1 MGGHSYELA
10 EEASLEQEQPPDVR
24 LRDGRSCGCHELL
37 LRRLA
42 STANCLNCLVARPA
56 TNGSVP
62 VSRASKIAPG
72 RVFRKPFGG
81 SSLALPGDNQYPVG
95 RTLPRGMAAMW
106 RSLALLLLALVA
118 EDMGGTATAAAQ
130 AYPTRTVRFIIP
142 FGPASAS
149 DITARLFAD
158 RLTARWGKPVVV
170 ENRPG
175 GDGLVAIGA
184 FTGANDDHTLLFGP
198 VGTLAVHPYEYD
210 KLPYSAELDLLP
222 ISSVST
228 IVLALSTPRSLGL
241 GSLGDFVALARAQ
254 PGKLNAAAASGNAD
268 FLLFGFLKSS
278 GLQVAKI
285 PYRDILQAPNDL
297 AEGRIQAL
305 MTSLAVVQPQMQAGR
320 VKVLAVTGRRRAPTA
335 PEIPTVV
342 ETGYPALEMDS
353 VVGLFGPRGMAL
365 EPRERVARELAAV
378 LDPVIR
384 ERLEATGQIVDV
396 RGPSEFAAAI
406 AEQRA
411 KLAAIATV
419 LGIKSA
425 P

>member
-1 MGGHSYELA
+1 ML
-10 EEASLEQEQPPDVR
+10 R
-24 LRDGRSCGCHELL
+24 L
-37 LRRLA
+37 
-42 STANCLNCLVARPA
+42 
-56 TNGSVP
+56 
-62 VSRASKIAPG
+62 
-72 RVFRKPFGG
+72 
-81 SSLALPGDNQYPVG
+81 
-95 RTLPRGMAAMW
+95 
-106 RSLALLLLALVA
+106 LALLFLALLA
-118 EDMGGTATAAAQ
+118 DPTGTATAAAQ

-158 RLTARWGKPVVV
+158 RLSARWGKPVVV

-184 FTGANDDHTLLFGP
+184 FTSANDDHTLLFGP
-198 VGTLAVHPYEYD
+198 VGTFAVHPYQYD

-228 IVLALSTPRSLGL
+228 IVLAFSTPVSLRL
-241 GSLGDFVALARAQ
+241 GSLGDFVALVRAQ

-278 GLQVAKI
+278 GLQVAKV

-342 ETGYPALEMDS
+342 EAGYPALQLES
-353 VVGLFGPRGMAL
+353 VVGLFGPRGMVL
-365 EPRERVARELAAV
+365 ELRERIARELAAV
-378 LDPVIR
+378 LDPLIR

-396 RGPSEFAAAI
+396 RGPSEFATAI

>member
-1 MGGHSYELA
+1 ML
-10 EEASLEQEQPPDVR
+10 R
-24 LRDGRSCGCHELL
+24 LPALL
-37 LRRLA
+37 FLM
-42 STANCLNCLVARPA
+42 LVAGP
-56 TNGSVP
+56 
-62 VSRASKIAPG
+62 
-72 RVFRKPFGG
+72 
-81 SSLALPGDNQYPVG
+81 
-95 RTLPRGMAAMW
+95 
-106 RSLALLLLALVA
+106 
-118 EDMGGTATAAAQ
+118 ATAAAQ

-158 RLTARWGKPVVV
+158 RLSARWGKPVVV

-184 FTGANDDHTLLFGP
+184 FTSANDDHTLLFGP
-198 VGTLAVHPYEYD
+198 VGTFAVHPYEYD

-228 IVLALSTPRSLGL
+228 IVLAFSTPASLGL

-278 GLQVAKI
+278 GLQVAKV

-320 VKVLAVTGRRRAPTA
+320 VKVLAVTGRRRAPTV

-342 ETGYPALEMDS
+342 EGGYPALQMES
-353 VVGLFGPRGMAL
+353 VVGLFGPRGMVL
-365 EPRERVARELAAV
+365 ELRERIARELAAV
-378 LDPVIR
+378 LDPLIR

>member
-1 MGGHSYELA
+1 ML
-10 EEASLEQEQPPDVR
+10 R
-24 LRDGRSCGCHELL
+24 LPALL
-37 LRRLA
+37 FLM
-42 STANCLNCLVARPA
+42 LVAGP
-56 TNGSVP
+56 
-62 VSRASKIAPG
+62 
-72 RVFRKPFGG
+72 
-81 SSLALPGDNQYPVG
+81 
-95 RTLPRGMAAMW
+95 
-106 RSLALLLLALVA
+106 
-118 EDMGGTATAAAQ
+118 ATAAAQ

-149 DITARLFAD
+149 DITARLFVD

-198 VGTLAVHPYEYD
+198 VGTFAVHPYEYD
-210 KLPYSAELDLLP
+210 KLPHSAELDLLP

-228 IVLALSTPRSLGL
+228 IVLAFSTPASLGL

-278 GLQVAKI
+278 GLQVAKV

-320 VKVLAVTGRRRAPTA
+320 VTVLAVTGRRRAPTA

-365 EPRERVARELAAV
+365 EPRERVAREIAAV

-384 ERLEATGQIVDV
+384 QRLEATGQIADV

-411 KLAAIATV
+411 KLAAIAAV

>member
-1 MGGHSYELA
+1 ML
-10 EEASLEQEQPPDVR
+10 R
-24 LRDGRSCGCHELL
+24 L
-37 LRRLA
+37 
-42 STANCLNCLVARPA
+42 
-56 TNGSVP
+56 
-62 VSRASKIAPG
+62 
-72 RVFRKPFGG
+72 
-81 SSLALPGDNQYPVG
+81 
-95 RTLPRGMAAMW
+95 
-106 RSLALLLLALVA
+106 LALLFLMLVA
-118 EDMGGTATAAAQ
+118 GPATAAAQ

-184 FTGANDDHTLLFGP
+184 FTSANDDHTLLFGP
-198 VGTLAVHPYEYD
+198 VGTFAVHPYEYD

-228 IVLALSTPRSLGL
+228 IVLAFSTPASLGL
-241 GSLGDFVALARAQ
+241 GSLGEFVALARAQ

-278 GLQVAKI
+278 GLEVAKV

-305 MTSLAVVQPQMQAGR
+305 MTSLAVVKPQMQAGR
-320 VKVLAVTGRRRAPTA
+320 VRVLAVTGRRRAPTA

-342 ETGYPALEMDS
+342 EAGYPALQMES
-353 VVGLFGPRGMAL
+353 VVGLFGPRGMIL
-365 EPRERVARELAAV
+365 ELRERIARELAAV
-378 LDPVIR
+378 LDPLIR

-411 KLAAIATV
+411 KLAAIAIV

>member
-1 MGGHSYELA
+1 
-10 EEASLEQEQPPDVR
+10 
-24 LRDGRSCGCHELL
+24 
-37 LRRLA
+37 
-42 STANCLNCLVARPA
+42 
-56 TNGSVP
+56 
-62 VSRASKIAPG
+62 
-72 RVFRKPFGG
+72 
-81 SSLALPGDNQYPVG
+81 
-95 RTLPRGMAAMW
+95 
-106 RSLALLLLALVA
+106 
-118 EDMGGTATAAAQ
+118 
-130 AYPTRTVRFIIP
+130 
-142 FGPASAS
+142 
-149 DITARLFAD
+149 
-158 RLTARWGKPVVV
+158 LTARWGKPVVV

-184 FTGANDDHTLLFGP
+184 FTSANDDHTLLFGP
-198 VGTLAVHPYEYD
+198 VGTFAVHPYEYD

-228 IVLALSTPRSLGL
+228 IVLAFSTPASLGL
-241 GSLGDFVALARAQ
+241 GSLGEFVALARAQ

-278 GLQVAKI
+278 GLEVAKV

-305 MTSLAVVQPQMQAGR
+305 MTSLAVVKPQMQAGR
-320 VKVLAVTGRRRAPTA
+320 VRVLAVTGRRRAPTA

-342 ETGYPALEMDS
+342 EAGYPALQMES
-353 VVGLFGPRGMAL
+353 VVGLFGPRGMIL
-365 EPRERVARELAAV
+365 ELRERIARELAAV
-378 LDPVIR
+378 LDPLIR

-411 KLAAIATV
+411 KLAAIAIV

>member
-1 MGGHSYELA
+1 MTMMIRLLA
-10 EEASLEQEQPPDVR
+10 RFAIALSV
-24 LRDGRSCGCHELL
+24 S
-37 LRRLA
+37 
-42 STANCLNCLVARPA
+42 LVA
-56 TNGSVP
+56 
-62 VSRASKIAPG
+62 
-72 RVFRKPFGG
+72 
-81 SSLALPGDNQYPVG
+81 L
-95 RTLPRGMAAMW
+95 
-106 RSLALLLLALVA
+106 
-118 EDMGGTATAAAQ
+118 ATASAQ
-130 AYPTRTVRFIIP
+130 TYPMRTVRFIIP

-198 VGTLAVHPYEYD
+198 AGTFAVHPYEYD
-210 KLPYSAELDLLP
+210 KLPYDAERDLLP
-222 ISSVST
+222 ISNVST
-228 IVLALSTPRSLGL
+228 IILAFSTPASLKL
-241 GSLGDFVALARAQ
+241 GSVDDFVALARAQ

-278 GLQVAKI
+278 GLQVAKV

-320 VKVLAVTGRRRAPTA
+320 IKVLAVTSRARAPTT
-335 PEIPTVV
+335 PDVPTVL
-342 ETGYPALEMDS
+342 EAGYPALELES

-365 EPRERVARELAAV
+365 ELRERVAADLAGV

-384 ERLEATGQIVDV
+384 DRLEATGQIVNL

-406 AEQRA
+406 GEQRA
-411 KLAAIATV
+411 KLAAIAKV

-425 P
+425 Q

>member
-1 MGGHSYELA
+1 ML
-10 EEASLEQEQPPDVR
+10 R
-24 LRDGRSCGCHELL
+24 L
-37 LRRLA
+37 
-42 STANCLNCLVARPA
+42 
-56 TNGSVP
+56 
-62 VSRASKIAPG
+62 
-72 RVFRKPFGG
+72 
-81 SSLALPGDNQYPVG
+81 
-95 RTLPRGMAAMW
+95 
-106 RSLALLLLALVA
+106 LALLFLMLVA
-118 EDMGGTATAAAQ
+118 GLAGTATAAAQ

-198 VGTLAVHPYEYD
+198 VGTFAVHPYEYD

-228 IVLALSTPRSLGL
+228 IVLAFSTPASLGL
-241 GSLGDFVALARAQ
+241 GSLRDFVALARAQ

-278 GLQVAKI
+278 GLEVAKV

-305 MTSLAVVQPQMQAGR
+305 MTSLAVVKPQMQAGR
-320 VKVLAVTGRRRAPTA
+320 VKVLAVTGRGRAPTA

-342 ETGYPALEMDS
+342 EAGYPALQMES
-353 VVGLFGPRGMAL
+353 VVGLFGPRGMVL
-365 EPRERVARELAAV
+365 ELRERIARELAAV
-378 LDPVIR
+378 LDPLIR

>member
-1 MGGHSYELA
+1 ML
-10 EEASLEQEQPPDVR
+10 R
-24 LRDGRSCGCHELL
+24 L
-37 LRRLA
+37 
-42 STANCLNCLVARPA
+42 
-56 TNGSVP
+56 
-62 VSRASKIAPG
+62 
-72 RVFRKPFGG
+72 
-81 SSLALPGDNQYPVG
+81 
-95 RTLPRGMAAMW
+95 
-106 RSLALLLLALVA
+106 LALLFLMLVA
-118 EDMGGTATAAAQ
+118 GLAGTATAAAQ

-198 VGTLAVHPYEYD
+198 VGTFAVHPYEYD

-228 IVLALSTPRSLGL
+228 IVLAFSTPALLGL
-241 GSLGDFVALARAQ
+241 GSLGEFVALARAQ

-278 GLQVAKI
+278 GLEVAKV

-320 VKVLAVTGRRRAPTA
+320 VKVLAVTGRRRAPTV

-342 ETGYPALEMDS
+342 DAGYPALQMES
-353 VVGLFGPRGMAL
+353 VVGLFGPRGMVL
-365 EPRERVARELAAV
+365 ELRERIARELAAV
-378 LDPVIR
+378 LDPLIR